1 MEGCPKCIGGVDK
14 DGESDHLDG
23 KMLVFK
29 IKQNY
34 QSEVIEGNSQL
45 HQKHELELNVLR
57 LVWKNKERL
66 SELISKAAREDLR
79 RPGAGD
85 CVASVRQQK
94 YDKPEIQI
102 V

>member
-1 MEGCPKCIGGVDK
+1 MSKEGCPKCIGGVDK
-14 DGESDHLDG
+14 GGESDHLDG
-23 KMLVFK
+23 KNAGLR
-29 IKQNY
+29 IKA
-34 QSEVIEGNSQL
+34 EVSIRDYRMEQPAPP
-45 HQKHELELNVLR
+45 KTRARVLR
-57 LVWKNKERL
+57 LTWKNKERL

-85 CVASVRQQK
+85 CVAAVRQQK